1 MEFVNGFNVADPDP
15 HQKWK
20 AGSGS
25 ESQVKIL
32 IHCFELPDKVL
43 LLHIRHPLRIIAL
56 KIN

>member
-1 MEFVNGFNVADPDP
+1 MEFVMVISVADPDP

-20 AGSGS
+20 GGS

-32 IHCFELPDKVL
+32 IHCFEFPDKVL
-43 LLHIRHPLRIIAL
+43 LLHIHDQSRIIAL